1 MARGWCSIPKTST
14 TSSASLSDIHIF
26 RHTAARHWSEEFWE
40 EISPKDMK
48 PDEHHQNA
56 IAVLAIDPAHPRTLW
71 VGSRRLWRTTRDG
84 REWQPVSPEFDGSA
98 ITAIE
103 IPAAAPG
110 QVWAGTRN
118 GGIFRSLDDGETWSG
133 DLSGPEIP
141 ARVITR
147 IESHPRTASRLVVT
161 IGGTGTVSRAIP
173 RARRRRAM
181 SITSGTE
188 NIAHVFLSEDGG
200 LTWRPIDTPDMPDV
214 AYHAAVF
221 ETHEP
226 YRLFVANDCGV
237 WMTDDFAAWTDV
249 STTLPNAMISDLVYH
264 HRDRS
269 LTAAT
274 YGRGIWR
281 VIL

>member
-1 MARGWCSIPKTST
+1 VVGSR
-14 TSSASLSDIHIF
+14 SDIHIF
-26 RHTAARHWSEEFWE
+26 RHIAPRHWGEDYWK
-40 EISPKDMK
+40 EISPKGMK
-48 PDEHHQNA
+48 QDEHHQNA
-56 IAVLAIDPAHPRTLW
+56 IAVLAMDPAHPRTVW
-71 VGSRRLWRTTRDG
+71 VGSRRLWRTVTDG
-84 REWQPVSPEFDGSA
+84 REWQPVSPELDGSA

-103 IPAAAPG
+103 IPPHAPG

-118 GGIFRSLDDGETWSG
+118 GGIFRSLDGGQTWSG

-141 ARVITR
+141 SRVITR
-147 IESHPRTASRLVVT
+147 IESHPRKASRLVVT
-161 IGGTGTVSRAIP
+161 VGGTGMVSRAMP
-173 RARRRRAM
+173 RARRREAV
-181 SITSGTE
+181 SITSGME
-188 NIAHVFLSEDGG
+188 DVAHVFLSEDGG
-200 LTWRPIDTPDMPDV
+200 LSWRPIGASGMPNV

-221 ETHEP
+221 ETHQP

-237 WMTDDFAAWTDV
+237 WMTEDLAAWTDV
-249 STTLPNAMISDLVYH
+249 STSLPNAMVSDLVYH